1 LLLRK
6 KFILFVKI
14 TIFLS
19 WQNQAKKNEVLTKN
33 SSKILIPQHLDQASC
48 DSFKK
53 YQEVITQNIY
63 LFFMQ
68 RYIL

>member
-19 WQNQAKKNEVLTKN
+19 WQNQAKKNEVLTNN